1 MALSHSP
8 SLVLPGLTLCLDAAN
23 SKSYPG
29 SGTTW
34 SDLSGNGN
42 NGTLTNGPTYSSAN
56 GGSIVF
62 DGSNDFIETT
72 YTPGNIS
79 SQTISCW
86 INKSNLQY
94 SLILAKSTVYY
105 GLEIYPT
112 IIYVNITTNVYGQ
125 VSYNT
130 NGWQNIVFTY
140 DGNQTGNS
148 NRLKLY
154 FNGDVQ
160 TLTFAGTIPSSA
172 NVSDVIQFGR
182 RWWSSRFSEGS
193 IAQASIYNRALTATE
208 IAQNFNALKS
218 RYI

>member
-1 MALSHSP
+1 MNG
-8 SLVLPGLTLCLDAAN
+8 LVLCLDAAN
-23 SKSYPG
+23 TKSYPG

-34 SDLSGNGN
+34 TDLSGTS

>member
-8 SLVLPGLTLCLDAAN
+8 SLVLPGLTLCLDAGN

-193 IAQASIYNRALTATE
+193 IAQVSIYNRALSAAEIQQNYNAT
-208 IAQNFNALKS
+208 KS